1 MARLH
6 SSLRLLKFSL
16 ARMVLENAN
25 LTNQARAL
33 RTVVAHY
40 QALKREK
47 AYFVLLKIFIWYSRN
62 LKGVNRPRPDGP
74 DAVAA
79 GPVAATAT
87 RTRG

>member
-6 SSLRLLKFSL
+6 SRLRLLKFSL

-47 AYFVLLKIFIWYSRN
+47 AYFVLLKIFI
-62 LKGVNRPRPDGP
+62 
-74 DAVAA
+74 
-79 GPVAATAT
+79 
-87 RTRG
+87 